1 MGKVQSAVQIT
12 LQLALGLHRRPLQA
26 LRCDKVTLIRVPTR
40 RERAGRLPEHGT
52 PVGGRR
58 LAAELRRLREDAGL
72 TGEQASQRLGW
83 SGSKLS
89 RIELHRIG
97 VKPTDLRK
105 LLALY
110 GVDESYREE
119 LLALARES
127 KQKGLPQKAA
137 ARFPQVAPYVSAEAE
152 AESVWNWEPQVVPGL
167 LQIPDYA
174 RAVRQLWQGMFPGP
188 PSEADRWAEA
198 RLLRQQVLTRDPP
211 LELSV
216 IIEES
221 VLGRRFGGNAVMRQ
235 QLEHLAEASEL
246 PNVEV
251 RVYPLNGEHPP
262 LATGA
267 FSYMQF
273 PQVHDVP
280 LHDIVS
286 VEHLEGTYEL
296 EEEEQT
302 YMYRVAFEYLSER
315 ALDPEQ
321 SRALIVAT
329 AAEAWA

>member
-1 MGKVQSAVQIT
+1 M
-12 LQLALGLHRRPLQA
+12 
-26 LRCDKVTLIRVPTR
+26 
-40 RERAGRLPEHGT
+40 PEQGT
-52 PVGGRR
+52 SVGARR
-58 LAAELRRLREDAGL
+58 LAAELRRLREAAGL
-72 TGEQASQRLGW
+72 TGEEVSQHLGW

-97 VKPTDLRK
+97 VKQSDLRK

-110 GVDESYREE
+110 DVDNSYRDE

-127 KQKGLPQKAA
+127 GKQGRLVRATA
-137 ARFPQVAPYVSAEAE
+137 GFPQVAGYVSAEAE
-152 AESVWNWEPQVVPGL
+152 AESVWNWEPQIIPGL
-167 LQIPDYA
+167 LQTRDYA
-174 RAVRQLWQGMFPGP
+174 RAIRELWLEMFPGP
-188 PSEADRWAEA
+188 PSEIDRWAEA
-198 RLLRQQVLTRDPP
+198 RLQRQQVLSRDPP
-211 LELSV
+211 LQLSV

-221 VLGRRFGGNAVMRQ
+221 VLRRRFGARMVMRQ

-251 RVYPLNGEHPP
+251 RIYPMNGERPP

-286 VEHLEGTYEL
+286 IEHLEGTDDL
-296 EEEEQT
+296 EDEDQT
-302 YMYRVAFEYLSER
+302 YMYRVAFEYLKVG
-315 ALDPEQ
+315 AFDPDR
-321 SRALIVAT
+321 SRALIS
-329 AAEAWA
+329 AAAADIWA

>member
-1 MGKVQSAVQIT
+1 M
-12 LQLALGLHRRPLQA
+12 
-26 LRCDKVTLIRVPTR
+26 
-40 RERAGRLPEHGT
+40 PEQGT
-52 PVGGRR
+52 SVGGRR
-58 LAAELRRLREDAGL
+58 LAAELRRLREHAGL
-72 TGEQASQRLGW
+72 TGEEASERLGW

-97 VKPTDLRK
+97 VKQADLRE

-110 GVDESYREE
+110 GVDDGYRDE

-127 KQKGLPQKAA
+127 KQRGPPQKAA

-167 LQIPDYA
+167 LQTPGYT
-174 RAVRQLWQGMFPGP
+174 RAVRQLWREMFPGP
-188 PSEADRWAEA
+188 PGEIDRWAET

-221 VLGRRFGGNAVMRQ
+221 VLSRRFGDRAVMRQ
-235 QLEHLAEASEL
+235 QLEHLVAAAEL

-251 RVYPLNGEHPP
+251 RIYPLNGEHPS

-286 VEHLEGTYEL
+286 VEHLEGTSDLEDEEL
-296 EEEEQT
+296 T
-302 YMYRVAFEYLSER
+302 YMYRAAFEYLK
-315 ALDPEQ
+315 
-321 SRALIVAT
+321 SRAHDPAESRSLISVM
-329 AAEAWA
+329 AAELWA

>member
-1 MGKVQSAVQIT
+1 VAEQ
-12 LQLALGLHRRPLQA
+12 
-26 LRCDKVTLIRVPTR
+26 
-40 RERAGRLPEHGT
+40 GT

-58 LAAELRRLREDAGL
+58 LAAELRRLRENAGL
-72 TGEQASQRLGW
+72 TGEEVSQRLGW

-97 VKPTDLRK
+97 VKQADLRD

-110 GVDESYREE
+110 GVGEAYRDE

-127 KQKGLPQKAA
+127 RLRGAVGRAA
-137 ARFPQVAPYVSAEAE
+137 ASFPQVATYLYAEAE
-152 AESVWNWEPQVVPGL
+152 AESVWNWEPQIIPGL
-167 LQIPDYA
+167 LQTRDYA
-174 RAVRQLWQGMFPGP
+174 RAVRELWLEMFPGP
-188 PSEADRWAEA
+188 LSETDRWAET

-211 LELSV
+211 LQLSV

-221 VLGRRFGGNAVMRQ
+221 VLGRRFGDRAVMRQ

-251 RVYPLNGEHPP
+251 RIYPMNGEHPP

-286 VEHLEGTYEL
+286 VEHLEGTYDL
-296 EEEEQT
+296 EDDDHT
-302 YMYRVAFEYLSER
+302 YMYRVAFEYLMDGAFGPER
-315 ALDPEQ
+315 
-321 SRALIVAT
+321 SRSLISST
-329 AAEAWA
+329 AAEIWA

>member
-1 MGKVQSAVQIT
+1 
-12 LQLALGLHRRPLQA
+12 
-26 LRCDKVTLIRVPTR
+26 VP
-40 RERAGRLPEHGT
+40 EQGT
-52 PVGGRR
+52 SVGARR
-58 LAAELRRLREDAGL
+58 LAAELRRLREHAGL
-72 TGEQASQRLGW
+72 TGEEVSQRLGW

-97 VKPTDLRK
+97 VKQPDLRK

-110 GVDESYREE
+110 GVDNSYRDE

-127 KQKGLPQKAA
+127 GKRGPLVRATA
-137 ARFPQVAPYVSAEAE
+137 GFPQVAGYVSAEAE
-152 AESVWNWEPQVVPGL
+152 AESVWNWEPQIIPGL
-167 LQIPDYA
+167 LQTRDYA
-174 RAVRQLWQGMFPGP
+174 RAVRQLWLEMFPGP
-188 PSEADRWAEA
+188 PSETDRWAEA
-198 RLLRQQVLTRDPP
+198 RLRRQQVLTRDPP
-211 LELSV
+211 LQLSV

-221 VLGRRFGGNAVMRQ
+221 VLGRRFGGRMVMRQ

-251 RVYPLNGEHPP
+251 RIYPLNGERPP

-286 VEHLEGTYEL
+286 IEHLEGTDDL
-296 EEEEQT
+296 EDEDQT
-302 YMYRVAFEYLSER
+302 YMYRVAFEYLLEGS
-315 ALDPEQ
+315 LDPYQ
-321 SRALIVAT
+321 SRSLISAT
-329 AAEAWA
+329 AADIWA

>member
-1 MGKVQSAVQIT
+1 M
-12 LQLALGLHRRPLQA
+12 
-26 LRCDKVTLIRVPTR
+26 
-40 RERAGRLPEHGT
+40 PEQGT
-52 PVGGRR
+52 SVGARR
-58 LAAELRRLREDAGL
+58 LAAELRRLREHAGL
-72 TGEQASQRLGW
+72 TGEEVSQRLGW

-97 VKPTDLRK
+97 VKQPDLRK

-110 GVDESYREE
+110 GVDDSYRDE

-127 KQKGLPQKAA
+127 GKRGRLVRATA
-137 ARFPQVAPYVSAEAE
+137 GFPQVAGYVSAEAE
-152 AESVWNWEPQVVPGL
+152 AESVWNWEPQIIPGL
-167 LQIPDYA
+167 LQTRDYA
-174 RAVRQLWQGMFPGP
+174 RAVRELWLEMFPGP
-188 PSEADRWAEA
+188 PSETDRWAEA
-198 RLLRQQVLTRDPP
+198 RLRRQQVLTRDPP
-211 LELSV
+211 LQLSV

-221 VLGRRFGGNAVMRQ
+221 VLSRRFGDRVVMRQ

-251 RVYPLNGEHPP
+251 RIYPLNGERPP

-286 VEHLEGTYEL
+286 IEHLEGTDDL
-296 EEEEQT
+296 EDEDQT
-302 YMYRVAFEYLSER
+302 YMYRVAFEYLLEGS
-315 ALDPEQ
+315 LDPYQ
-321 SRALIVAT
+321 SRSLISAT
-329 AAEAWA
+329 AADIWA